1 MKAHLM
7 FRDRDVDLQ
16 AKPARD
22 IADVT
27 QDLCLETV
35 FDAMSA
41 ADPYLRDVS
50 QRVLTVGLQD
60 PEAICY
66 RQQIL
71 ADCIAQPQIV
81 RRMYALTVSAIER
94 ERHVWGFTF
103 RHPEGLLHR
112 SVEVLGIFRDHLREL
127 RGIADV
133 HHGEF
138 HSEGFRMLFDMFAR
152 ELNDAYLASI
162 AEHLR
167 RLQFRRHGLLMSAR
181 LGKGNKGTQYHI
193 RKPFDVRP
201 SLRERVEVWMR
212 QLVGGDGSIFVYE
225 LDDRDE
231 AGFQAL
237 QELRDRGL
245 APVAAALAAST
256 AHILDFFKMLRAE
269 LAFYIGCLNLR
280 ERLLAKGEPVCFPDP
295 VPAGECLVSAR
306 GLYDLSLSLS
316 MEGRVVGNDL
326 SADRERLVMI
336 TGANRGGKTTFLRS
350 VGLAQVLMQCGA
362 FVPAEEYRAG
372 VCTGVFTHF
381 KREEDAAM
389 RSGKLDE
396 ELSRMST
403 MVDHL
408 EKGAIVLLNESF
420 ASTNEREGSEIARQI
435 VRALLE
441 REVKVIY
448 VTHLYDLAE
457 GFYCRPPAPTVFLR
471 AERLPDGQR
480 TFKVFEGEPLTT
492 SYGADVYARI
502 FGSEPESRPIR
513 PDGRATR
520 PDSARS

>member
-1 MKAHLM
+1 MY
-7 FRDRDVDLQ
+7 RDRDVDLK
-16 AKPARD
+16 AKPALGL
-22 IADVT
+22 ADLT
-27 QDLCLETV
+27 QDLALETV
-35 FDAMSA
+35 FEAMSA
-41 ADPYLRDVS
+41 ADPYLREVS
-50 QRVLTVGLQD
+50 QRALTVGLQD
-60 PEAICY
+60 PEAIRY

-71 ADCIAQPQIV
+71 ADCIAHPQIV
-81 RRMYALTVSAIER
+81 RRMYAVAISAIER

-103 RHPEGLLHR
+103 RQPEGLLHR

-127 RGIADV
+127 RSIADA
-133 HHGEF
+133 HPGEF
-138 HSEGFRMLFDMFAR
+138 HSEGFRVLFDMLAR
-152 ELNDAYLASI
+152 ELDDAYLASI

-181 LGKGNKGTQYHI
+181 LGKGNKAAQYHI

-201 SLRERVEVWMR
+201 SLRERVEGWML
-212 QLVGGDGSIFVYE
+212 QLVGGDGSTFVYE

-269 LAFYIGCLNLR
+269 LAFHIGCLNLR

-295 VPAGECLVSAR
+295 VPAGQCLVSAR

-316 MEGRVVGNDL
+316 MQARAVGNDL

-350 VGLAQVLMQCGA
+350 VGLAQLLMQCGA
-362 FVPAEEYRAG
+362 FVPAERYRAG
-372 VCTGVFTHF
+372 VCTRLFTHF
-381 KREEDAAM
+381 KRQEDAAM

-408 EKGAIVLLNESF
+408 AEGSMVLLNESF

-441 REVKVIY
+441 RGVKVLY
-448 VTHLYDLAE
+448 VTHLHDLAE
-457 GFYCRPPAPTVFLR
+457 GFYRAPPDPTVFLR
-471 AERLPDGQR
+471 AERLPDGGR
-480 TFKVFEGEPLTT
+480 TFKVLEGEPLST
-492 SYGADVYARI
+492 SFGADVYARV
-502 FGSEPESRPIR
+502 FKTDTAPDRTAPYASSAARTWPE
-513 PDGRATR
+513 
-520 PDSARS
+520 